1 MTVMN
6 PLRRVILLLGL
17 LLLLALGV
25 ARAATPAV
33 DPAVVMI
40 TPAQVRACLEDYLL
54 GKKAFL
60 PQARIGFRSLEL
72 PGPFQVPAG
81 TLSCEVHPSDPKI
94 LGSRRFTL
102 IFRVDGQVVKNTALR
117 GELEAIAPVVIAAGE
132 LRRGMIL
139 AQSDLNLAEMDLAGL
154 RNPCADPAELI
165 GKKLK
170 RSVRLGDPIDRQ
182 AVEFPAAI
190 NRGDLVT
197 LTARKGA
204 LVLSATGVAR
214 EDGNAGETIVVRN
227 NASQKD
233 IRARVAGPGAVE
245 VEF

>member
-1 MTVMN
+1 MKSLYRT
-6 PLRRVILLLGL
+6 LLILGILLLP
-17 LLLLALGV
+17 ALGAAGV
-25 ARAATPAV
+25 ATPAAE
-33 DPAVVMI
+33 PAMVQV
-40 TPAQVRACLEDYLL
+40 TPEQVRSFLEDYLL
-54 GKKAFL
+54 SKQAFL
-60 PQARIGFRSLEL
+60 PQARVGFRILEL
-72 PGPFQVPAG
+72 PEAFQVPAG
-81 TLSCEVHPSDPKI
+81 QLSCDIHPSDPKI

-102 IFRVDGQVVKNTALR
+102 IFRVDGQVVKNTAVR

-132 LRRGMIL
+132 LRRGTIL
-139 AQSDLNLAEMDLAGL
+139 AQSDLNVAELDLAGI
-154 RNPCADPAELI
+154 RNPCSDPAELI

-182 AVEFPAAI
+182 MVEFPPVI
-190 NRGDLVT
+190 KRGELVT

-214 EDGNAGETIVVRN
+214 EDGNAGETITVRN

-233 IRARVAGPGAVE
+233 VQARVVSPGAVD

>member
-1 MTVMN
+1 MK
-6 PLRRVILLLGL
+6 PLCRAILILGL
-17 LLLLALGV
+17 LLLPALGV
-25 ARAATPAV
+25 ARAAPLAA
-33 DPAVVMI
+33 DPAVVMV
-40 TPAQVRACLEDYLL
+40 TPDQVRTCLEDYLL
-54 GKKAFL
+54 SKKAFL

-81 TLSCEVHPSDPKI
+81 KLSCEVHPSDPQI

-117 GELEAIAPVVIAAGE
+117 AELEAIAPVVIAAGE
-132 LRRGMIL
+132 LRRGTIL
-139 AQSDLNLAEMDLAGL
+139 AQSDLNLAEMDLASL

-170 RSVRLGDPIDRQ
+170 RSVRLGEALDRQ
-182 AVEFPAAI
+182 AVELPAVI
-190 NRGDLVT
+190 SRGDMVT
-197 LTARKGA
+197 LTARKGT

-227 NASQKD
+227 SASQKD
-233 IRARVAGPGAVE
+233 VRARVAGPGTVE

>member
-1 MTVMN
+1 MK
-6 PLRRVILLLGL
+6 LLCRANLILGL
-17 LLLLALGV
+17 LLLPVLGV
-25 ARAATPAV
+25 ARAATPVA
-33 DPAVVMI
+33 DPAVVMVA
-40 TPAQVRACLEDYLL
+40 PAQVRACLEDYLL
-54 GKKAFL
+54 NKKAFL

-81 TLSCEVHPSDPKI
+81 KLSCEVHPSDPQI

-102 IFRVDGQVVKNTALR
+102 IFRVDGQVVRNTALR

-132 LRRGMIL
+132 LRRGTIL
-139 AQSDLNLAEMDLAGL
+139 AQSDLNLAEMDLAGV

-170 RSVRLGDPIDRQ
+170 RTVRLGEAIDRQ
-182 AVEFPAAI
+182 AVEFPAVI
-190 NRGDLVT
+190 SRGDLVT

-227 NASQKD
+227 SASQKD
-233 IRARVAGPGAVE
+233 VRARVAGPGTVE

>member
-1 MTVMN
+1 MK
-6 PLRRVILLLGL
+6 PLCRAILILGL
-17 LLLLALGV
+17 LLLPALGV
-25 ARAATPAV
+25 ARAAPLAA
-33 DPAVVMI
+33 DPAVVMV
-40 TPAQVRACLEDYLL
+40 TPDQVRACLEDYLL
-54 GKKAFL
+54 SKKAFL

-81 TLSCEVHPSDPKI
+81 KLSCEVHPSDPQI
-94 LGSRRFTL
+94 LGSRRFNL
-102 IFRVDGQVVKNTALR
+102 IFRVDGLVVKNTALR
-117 GELEAIAPVVIAAGE
+117 AELEAIAPVVIAAGD
-132 LRRGMIL
+132 LPRGTIL

-190 NRGDLVT
+190 SRGDMVI
-197 LTARKGA
+197 LTARKGT

-214 EDGNAGETIVVRN
+214 EDGNAGATIVVRN

-233 IRARVAGPGAVE
+233 VRARVVGPGAVE